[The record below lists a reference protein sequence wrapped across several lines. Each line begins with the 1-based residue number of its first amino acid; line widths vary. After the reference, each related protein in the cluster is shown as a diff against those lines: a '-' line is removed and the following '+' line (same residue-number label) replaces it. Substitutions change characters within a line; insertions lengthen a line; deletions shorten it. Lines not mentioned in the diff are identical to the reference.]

1 MEALEV
7 FRSTPM
13 GRKECLQGFG
23 TSGSQ
28 DSLPHLFRTQAERR
42 LEDKIPDLEEEEEAH
57 LAAEEEEATH
67 LVVAS
72 RLEEDLQATRLL
84 AEAHRTRRP
93 EGEAAEEVVLVH
105 LTRPPEGV
113 AEVVAVV
120 VVHHGPLLEEA
131 GHRREEGVVPRG
143 RRPGEVEDLEEEAD
157 LFRLRHP
164 GQAAVAWYP
173 PETLSLL
180 RDRQRDLG
188 VLAA

>member
-1 MEALEV
+1 M

-13 GRKECLQGFG
+13 GRRECLQGSG
-23 TSGSQ
+23 TSDSQ
-28 DSLPHLFRTQAERR
+28 DSLPHLFRTQAECR
-42 LEDKIPDLEEEEEAH
+42 LEDKIPDPEEEVEAH

-72 RLEEDLQATRLL
+72 RLEEDFQATRLL

-120 VVHHGPLLEEA
+120 VVHHGPLLEEV

-143 RRPGEVEDLEEEAD
+143 GRPGEVEDL
-157 LFRLRHP
+157 
-164 GQAAVAWYP
+164 V
-173 PETLSLL
+173 
-180 RDRQRDLG
+180 
-188 VLAA
+188 